1 VEDLMKR
8 ITPVFV
14 MLALALVVWSCGG
27 SSTLDNTE
35 AKVYLTVDIS
45 EYNPDIDICLQASD
59 IAISDME
66 IASQTKDPN
75 GSTSASLDVNL
86 KRWVITPYRTDGG
99 STASPGWT
107 YDQAVF
113 VPVGGSAS
121 LQNYRVY
128 PLEYLSEIPL
138 AHLLPENQGYDPETG
153 NTNIRQSFELQIF
166 GETVSGKAVATTPI
180 SIAFN
185 FYCLGQ

>member
-8 ITPVFV
+8 ITPVLMTLV
-14 MLALALVVWSCGG
+14 LALVVWSCGG

-59 IAISDME
+59 ITISSMG
-66 IASQTKDPN
+66 ISSYTKDPS
-75 GSTSASLDVNL
+75 GSTSSAMDVNL

-99 STASPGWT
+99 ATASPEWT
-107 YDQAVF
+107 YDQAVY
-113 VPVGGSAS
+113 VPVDGEAS
-121 LQNYRVY
+121 LDNYRVY
-128 PLEYLSEIPL
+128 PLEFLREIPL
-138 AHLLPENQGYDPETG
+138 AYLLPENQGYDPETG
-153 NTNIRQSFELQIF
+153 NTNIRQSFELKIF
-166 GETVSGKAVATTPI
+166 GETVAGKAVSTTPV

-185 FYCLGQ
+185 FFCLGQ